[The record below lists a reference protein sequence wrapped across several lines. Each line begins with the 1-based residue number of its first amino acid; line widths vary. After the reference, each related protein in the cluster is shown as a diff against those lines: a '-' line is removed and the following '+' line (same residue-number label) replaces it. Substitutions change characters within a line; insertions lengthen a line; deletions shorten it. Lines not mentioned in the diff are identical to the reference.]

1 MLEDLTNNIAKLEL
15 KVKKFGKMPANEAN
29 IYGVQLSPGKG
40 LYMSPRRKS
49 VSPGKKDKK
58 GSLKNSPNK
67 NMVPQIKYPY
77 DDVLPSMIG
86 GSIDDF
92 ISNIAEKK
100 AKDLTDAE
108 VSELSEE
115 VKHQMTMSKEMNI
128 NKVDGTF
135 YSNVPVPYR

>member
-1 MLEDLTNNIAKLEL
+1 
-15 KVKKFGKMPANEAN
+15 
-29 IYGVQLSPGKG
+29 
-40 LYMSPRRKS
+40 
-49 VSPGKKDKK
+49 
-58 GSLKNSPNK
+58 
-67 NMVPQIKYPY
+67 MVPQIKYPY